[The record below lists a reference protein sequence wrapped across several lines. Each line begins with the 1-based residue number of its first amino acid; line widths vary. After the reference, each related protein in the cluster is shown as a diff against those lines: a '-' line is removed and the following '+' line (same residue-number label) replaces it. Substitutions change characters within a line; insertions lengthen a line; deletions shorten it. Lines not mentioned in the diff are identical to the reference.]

1 MNKKTCFAAYPSMPP
16 ALGYVIERAIDD
28 INTGAVVDIIGWKST
43 STSGRFIITALCE
56 AINKADIFICDLT
69 ELNHN
74 VLFELG
80 YAIAKNKRIW
90 ILVDSSISQATENYR
105 KFSTLTTI
113 GYVPYTN
120 SRHIVDAFYKD
131 EPYENIESTIFK
143 DAQAI
148 FQEQKKNELLYLKS
162 SIGTESSIKLSQRIN
177 SSIIPQ
183 IVDDPSEVPT
193 QTLTWYTEQ
202 LHSCKGVIVHFLS
215 SSHNGSKMH
224 NAKNSFVSGLAYGFD
239 KPLLMLA
246 HDPFTPPIDYHDLLK
261 IHRTSDECVSLAD
274 KWLKELET
282 VYESRRK
289 ATKSYQQDIK
299 AQKELRNISIG
310 DPVAEHES
318 DELDDYFIETS
329 AYNEAINAYQS
340 IFVGRKGSGKTANM
354 LKIASEIKSDARN
367 HVTIIKPVA
376 YELEGVLRVL
386 NLALHAGERGY
397 LIESLWKFLIYTELA
412 KSIYEEIE
420 QIPNFSRDRNENE
433 LQEFIEKNKDIIL
446 HDFSIRLEKSIN
458 SLLQVDGNETA
469 HEQRIKISEL
479 LHRDI
484 INNLRRILGIVLEKK
499 EQCVILIDNLDKAW
513 NRGSDFALLSELI
526 LSLLRTTND
535 IERDFY
541 KSSYK
546 RKSVN
551 LSMIIFLR
559 SDIFAY
565 ILKNAREP
573 DKIKYF
579 RIAWQDPELLLRV
592 IEKRFMVTTD
602 ATSPNDV
609 WTRYF
614 CPKVENLPTRIYIT
628 ESVLP
633 RPRDII
639 FLCKEAIAQAVNHG
653 HKMVEENDI
662 LGAQKRYSKFALDS
676 LLVENGISVE
686 KLEELLYE
694 FVGSTDIVHYD
705 EIEKAMRKCNIPENK
720 FSDVIDHLC
729 KLTFLGVEVSKNKFD
744 YMYDEEDERKLLVL
758 SRKFLEKTSPAQRR
772 FKINKPF
779 QAYLE
784 ITS

>member
-1 MNKKTCFAAYPSMPP
+1 M
-16 ALGYVIERAIDD
+16 
-28 INTGAVVDIIGWKST
+28 
-43 STSGRFIITALCE
+43 
-56 AINKADIFICDLT
+56 
-69 ELNHN
+69 
-74 VLFELG
+74 
-80 YAIAKNKRIW
+80 
-90 ILVDSSISQATENYR
+90 
-105 KFSTLTTI
+105 
-113 GYVPYTN
+113 
-120 SRHIVDAFYKD
+120 
-131 EPYENIESTIFK
+131 
-143 DAQAI
+143 
-148 FQEQKKNELLYLKS
+148 
-162 SIGTESSIKLSQRIN
+162 
-177 SSIIPQ
+177 
-183 IVDDPSEVPT
+183 
-193 QTLTWYTEQ
+193 
-202 LHSCKGVIVHFLS
+202 
-215 SSHNGSKMH
+215 
-224 NAKNSFVSGLAYGFD
+224 
-239 KPLLMLA
+239 
-246 HDPFTPPIDYHDLLK
+246 
-261 IHRTSDECVSLAD
+261 
-274 KWLKELET
+274 
-282 VYESRRK
+282 
-289 ATKSYQQDIK
+289 
-299 AQKELRNISIG
+299 
-310 DPVAEHES
+310 
-318 DELDDYFIETS
+318 
-329 AYNEAINAYQS
+329 
-340 IFVGRKGSGKTANM
+340 
-354 LKIASEIKSDARN
+354 
-367 HVTIIKPVA
+367 
-376 YELEGVLRVL
+376 
-386 NLALHAGERGY
+386 
-397 LIESLWKFLIYTELA
+397 
-412 KSIYEEIE
+412 
-420 QIPNFSRDRNENE
+420 
-433 LQEFIEKNKDIIL
+433 
-446 HDFSIRLEKSIN
+446 
-458 SLLQVDGNETA
+458 
-469 HEQRIKISEL
+469 
-479 LHRDI
+479 
-484 INNLRRILGIVLEKK
+484 
-499 EQCVILIDNLDKAW
+499 ILIDNLDKAW